1 MPIGIDSQLKSIP
14 DAELRIDRR
23 QVVAHGGFADAQTI
37 GNRLILETLADH
49 PDELTLTCRQCS
61 DLELFWVGGL
71 VGPRAGH
78 LGQHTGQQKAI
89 RSYLAGMDFDDGFE
103 EDLCRSFLTHQA
115 HGAQADG
122 VVMHVHVA
130 YAGEHDDMC
139 FRRGD
144 ISLWQQVKAIRPSE
158 VEVQQDDVRML
169 KDSDRECI
177 FRPGALAHQRNAGL
191 TIEEH
196 P

>member
-37 GNRLILETLADH
+37 SNRLILETLADH

-78 LGQHTGQQKAI
+78 RGTPLSVRRKAHSLGL
-89 RSYLAGMDFDDGFE
+89 S
-103 EDLCRSFLTHQA
+103 
-115 HGAQADG
+115 
-122 VVMHVHVA
+122 
-130 YAGEHDDMC
+130 
-139 FRRGD
+139 
-144 ISLWQQVKAIRPSE
+144 P
-158 VEVQQDDVRML
+158 
-169 KDSDRECI
+169 
-177 FRPGALAHQRNAGL
+177 
-191 TIEEH
+191 
-196 P
+196 